1 MELGRLGLAW
11 GRSDLK
17 SGRNLS
23 AVENSWPVKADLTC
37 CLRSPSQSR
46 SFALTRRP
54 ANHLSVLLSLYQP
67 RPQTAIEKYRQQLRN
82 CRADFSSFSLRS
94 LSGKHGGGGWEL
106 CCLSALLVILRCQ
119 STKSSFSQLRQ
130 LVHSSTWP
138 HLFGAAGSRAAG
150 IYTGNITLK
159 SMQRNTGAT
168 AESSADHIRCR

>member
-119 STKSSFSQLRQ
+119 STKAPLVSCVSSSI
-130 LVHSSTWP
+130 LVHGP
-138 HLFGAAGSRAAG
+138 IFLE
-150 IYTGNITLK
+150 
-159 SMQRNTGAT
+159 QRE
-168 AESSADHIRCR
+168 AERPEYILEISH